1 MTLNA
6 EGQPLSVDVLNGEVV
21 MTGPRVA
28 IAMEPGAAAETA
40 RRLVE
45 AAGIAAEQGG
55 ATAAMRVDR
64 PDADP
69 GTAAGDAVSNDL

>member
-6 EGQPLSVDVLNGEVV
+6 EEQPLSVDVLNGEVV

-55 ATAAMRVDR
+55 AMADMRIDR
-64 PDADP
+64 ADANP
-69 GTAAGDAVSNDL
+69 GTASGGAVSNDL

>member
-6 EGQPLSVDVLNGEVV
+6 EEQPLSVNVLNGEVV

-55 ATAAMRVDR
+55 ATADGHVDR
-64 PDADP
+64 PNARL
-69 GTAAGDAVSNDL
+69 GTAAGSAVSNDL